1 MLSAICAPKLRQAR
15 ANKGKLL
22 ITNFALSRKYDAAN
36 GAVLA
41 ERGDL
46 YGDQGKPGAAKDFV
60 EAFEGIAKDLA
71 QDAFRSSLHHSFT
84 WDLSQNVT
92 RAPFRSATVGVCGCV
107 TPGGE
112 LILPHKGR
120 TLMGY
125 EKLLLQGIPFSRLLL
140 GPETEVQ

>member
-1 MLSAICAPKLRQAR
+1 MRLFLEQLTVMESPSSIV
-15 ANKGKLL
+15 LL
-22 ITNFALSRKYDAAN
+22 LLWYSLPCRCDMIDCF
-36 GAVLA
+36 
-41 ERGDL
+41 
-46 YGDQGKPGAAKDFV
+46 GAA
-60 EAFEGIAKDLA
+60 AMR
-71 QDAFRSSLHHSFT
+71 DATPRDALHHSFT